1 MQRVIDVSYHN
12 GKVNWELVK
21 AAGYHAILRAGYG
34 TDRSDQDDEQFERNA
49 DACERLGIPW
59 GAYLYSYADNT
70 TRAMSEAAHMIRLMD
85 PYKDARYRLYPCF
98 FDAEQSGTEAAA
110 ATNAV
115 LWCRQLEAEGY
126 ATGIYANEHWW
137 STILEN
143 VSAKCRWVAKWSS
156 RAPSVAWDIWQCTDR
171 ADVPGCT
178 GNGGRTDLSQSKL
191 DISAPPIY
199 EGPEG
204 PGDMTA
210 DELADAVERGDYGN
224 GEDRRRALGG
234 RYDVVQLI
242 VNLRNG
248 STAGIGKVADDVI
261 ADRYGKGEARK
272 IALGSAYKPVQKLVN
287 KKLK

>member
-34 TDRSDQDDEQFERNA
+34 TDRSDQDDTEFKRNA

-70 TRAMSEAAHMIRLMD
+70 TRAMSEAAHMIRLLK

-98 FDAEQSGTEAAA
+98 FDAEQAGTEDTAAG
-110 ATNAV
+110 NAV
-115 LWCRQLEAEGY
+115 IWCRQLAAEGY
-126 ATGIYANEHWW
+126 DTGIYANEHWW
-137 STILEN
+137 STILKH
-143 VSAKCRWVAKWSS
+143 VSADCRWVAKWSS

-178 GNGGRTDLSQSKL
+178 GNGGRTDLSQSRL
-191 DISAPPIY
+191 AISAPPVY
-199 EGPEG
+199 EGPAG
-204 PGDMTA
+204 PDDLTV

-224 GEDRRRALGG
+224 GEDRRRALGDK
-234 RYDVVQLI
+234 YDVVQLI

-248 STAGIGKVADDVI
+248 SSAGISKVANDVI

-272 IALGSAYKPVQKLVN
+272 IALGSAYKLVQKLVN